1 MICAVIVA
9 AGSGERMQS
18 KEKKQFADLGGRP
31 VIIATLEAFLVH
43 PQIERIVLVTAE
55 ADLPKVRSLLAQICP
70 ASKPIRLVRGGATR
84 QESVQ
89 KGLAASGADTT
100 IVLIHDGV
108 RPLVNAA
115 DISACI
121 EGAKEHGACIAAVPA
136 FDTIKQANED
146 GLASTTLDRQ
156 RIWLAQTPQAFD
168 YNLICKAH
176 EQAAQNGFVGTDDA
190 ALVEKMGKAAMLW
203 PCSRYNIKITTRQD
217 LEAVR
222 AIHASRMKP

>member
-1 MICAVIVA
+1 MI
-9 AGSGERMQS
+9 R
-18 KEKKQFADLGGRP
+18 
-31 VIIATLEAFLVH
+31 TLEAFLAH
-43 PQIERIVLVTAE
+43 PQIERTVLVSAE

-70 ASKPIRLVRGGATR
+70 AGKPIRLVKGGATR

-89 KGLAASGADTT
+89 KGLAAAGADTT

-115 DISACI
+115 DISSCI

-146 GLASTTLDRQ
+146 GLASSTLDRQ

-168 YNLICKAH
+168 YKLICKAH
-176 EQAAQNGFVGTDDA
+176 DQAAKNGFIGTDDA
-190 ALVEKMGKAAMLW
+190 ALLESMGKAVMLW
-203 PCSRYNIKITTRQD
+203 PCSRYNIKITTSQD

-222 AIHASRMKP
+222 AIYNAGMKP